1 VEKGSYFRWHPVK
14 FFTSKYMYKYGHHT
28 CQNVPVV
35 VDRADSMEKLHGS
48 KIDKNDTCL
57 AWFMVF
63 NATFNNISV
72 ISWWSVLLV
81 EETGGPGENHQPVIS
96 HWQTFSHNVVSSTP
110 RLRWDSKSQF

>member
-1 VEKGSYFRWHPVK
+1 
-14 FFTSKYMYKYGHHT
+14 MYKYGHHT

-72 ISWWSVLLV
+72 ISW
-81 EETGGPGENHQPVIS
+81 
-96 HWQTFSHNVVSSTP
+96 
-110 RLRWDSKSQF
+110 